1 MSVAALPKI
10 INNYAKGKS
19 GVLMRIRN
27 VYVVR
32 NAHIMATPTCHVH
45 VVILRSTVH
54 YEAQACQG
62 AHGQLVE
69 RRF

>member
-10 INNYAKGKS
+10 INNYTKGKS

-27 VYVVR
+27 VYVTLVLWP
-32 NAHIMATPTCHVH
+32 HLHVH